1 LYIPLHNNKRE
12 DSSMRD
18 KIIINSIATAMVFFF
33 GYVAHTQ
40 YFNTKENVI
49 NLYSDKQSILASQA
63 AVSLESFIKERIK
76 AIEVLADHP
85 ASRDFDQ
92 DKFLIEYKRTYEKVK
107 GFAFITFLN
116 IEGIAV
122 YGFPENF
129 PCPSNQLQEIHC
141 RFRKTFDLAKNE
153 KRTTVFSRNVL
164 SDGKVY
170 ICLISPIYSLQDKF
184 LGAIL
189 GTLDVRVCV
198 SEALKPITSNVKDYA
213 WILNQQGYLLYH
225 PVQEDMLMKNVFE
238 SQQPCLTCHQK
249 FEIEKEMLS
258 NSSGATEKVNTKV
271 PKQLIGYASV
281 NLNNTKWVVAI
292 SSPFDRVATSIR
304 SQFTNLLFLI
314 LFMII
319 TVIISAVLIN
329 RANTKRISTQKE
341 LENLKVQT
349 ALMDEKKEVESR
361 YRILVEQSP
370 DPIFLSDR
378 NKFLMVNQSFVNL
391 FGYDEE
397 IVCQSEFSIM
407 ELIDN
412 SHKKRF
418 INEIKSLIKGD
429 KKVSIISIK
438 MNTKSAKKLDV
449 EISLSRLFIG
459 KTVVY
464 QGIIHDVTKTRQ
476 LERERARREHLAVI
490 GEMSA
495 RIAHEIKNPLA
506 SIQTG
511 IQLLES
517 QVAKDKTQK
526 SFYERLRGEIKRV
539 DSILKG
545 LLSYAREEHLSLKK
559 IQITQLINRF
569 SELVKPT
576 LKKHRLNLQMRLAND
591 LPHVKIDE
599 QKIEQVLWNVFL
611 NAIQASA
618 PGKNIILDLNQKNQ
632 NVILSISDEG
642 GGISES
648 QIKKVFQ
655 PFFSTRTQGSGL
667 GLPISKKIIEKHGGR
682 ISVKSEAGKGTTFTI
697 ELPIARDKL

>member
-1 LYIPLHNNKRE
+1 
-12 DSSMRD
+12 MRD
-18 KIIINSIATAMVFFF
+18 KIIINSIAIAMVVFF

-85 ASRDFDQ
+85 ASRDFNQ
-92 DKFLIEYKRTYEKVK
+92 EKFLIEYKRTYEKVK

-116 IEGIAV
+116 TEGIAV

-129 PCPSNQLQEIHC
+129 PCPSNQLQEIQS
-141 RFRKTFDLAKNE
+141 RFRKAFNLAKKE

-170 ICLISPIYSLQDKF
+170 ICLISPIYSLQDQF

-198 SEALKPITSNVKDYA
+198 TEALKPITSNVKDYA

-225 PVQEDMLMKNVFE
+225 PVQEDMLMKNVFDNQE
-238 SQQPCLTCHQK
+238 PCLACHQK
-249 FEIEKEMLS
+249 FEIEKEMLT
-258 NSSGATEKVNTKV
+258 NSIGATEKDNTKV
-271 PKQLIGYASV
+271 PKQLIGYASI

-292 SSPFDRVATSIR
+292 SSPFNRVATSIR

-319 TVIISAVLIN
+319 VVIIGAVLIN

-349 ALMDEKKEVESR
+349 ALIDEKKEAESR

-370 DPIFLSDR
+370 DPIFLCDR
-378 NKFLMVNQSFVNL
+378 KKMLMVNQSFQNL
-391 FGYDEE
+391 FKYDEKS
-397 IVCQSEFSIM
+397 ICDDEFSIL
-407 ELIDN
+407 ELVD
-412 SHKKRF
+412 SPYREKF
-418 INEIKSLIKGD
+418 MSEIKSLIKGE
-429 KKVSIISIK
+429 KEVTKISLGMK
-438 MNTKSAKKLDV
+438 NKSGKKLEV
-449 EISLSRLFIG
+449 EISLSRLLIE
-459 KTVVY
+459 KKVAY

-476 LERERARREHLAVI
+476 LERERAQREHLAVI

-517 QVAKDKTQK
+517 QIAKDKTQK
-526 SFYERLRGEIKRV
+526 SFYERLRGEIQRV

-545 LLSYAREEHLSLKK
+545 LLSYAREEHLNLKTT
-559 IQITQLINRF
+559 QITQIINRF

-576 LKKHRLNLQMRLAND
+576 LKKHRLNLQMQVAED
-591 LPHVKIDE
+591 LPQVKIDE

-611 NAIQASA
+611 NAIQASD
-618 PGKNIILDLNQKNQ
+618 PGKKIILTLNQRNH

-697 ELPIARDKL
+697 ELPIARDKS